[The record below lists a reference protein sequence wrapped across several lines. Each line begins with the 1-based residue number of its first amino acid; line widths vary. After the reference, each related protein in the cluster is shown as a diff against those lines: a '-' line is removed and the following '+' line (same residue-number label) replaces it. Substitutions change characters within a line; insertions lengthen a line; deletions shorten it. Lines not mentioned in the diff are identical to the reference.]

1 MESFTPGDMTDRKY
15 GKEQVRMAV
24 EEDVKEEEDR
34 GKMENELVLVSA
46 CERSTVFDPVL
57 ACVTMALLCV
67 TMVLTCEIPH
77 TQYPV
82 DPGMMPTAQI
92 SDLPP
97 KYVPND
103 EPGRR
108 RRWS

>member
-1 MESFTPGDMTDRKY
+1 M
-15 GKEQVRMAV
+15 
-24 EEDVKEEEDR
+24 
-34 GKMENELVLVSA
+34 VSA

-77 TQYPV
+77 TQHPV
-82 DPGMMPTAQI
+82 DPGRTPTAHI

-97 KYVPND
+97 KYVTDDGLEEAPSVLIPDAHAVKTHLNTVMAALHQA
-103 EPGRR
+103 RLTHTL
-108 RRWS
+108 S